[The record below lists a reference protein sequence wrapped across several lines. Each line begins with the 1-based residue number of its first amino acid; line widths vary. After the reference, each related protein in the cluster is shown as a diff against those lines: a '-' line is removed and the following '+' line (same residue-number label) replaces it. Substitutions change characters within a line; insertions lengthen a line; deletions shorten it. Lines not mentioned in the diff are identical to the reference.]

1 MAPGAQSVMTSG
13 MLLRLVWSVD
23 NWDIPTL
30 VSLCSTVSVS
40 IFILCI
46 TFCLFKM

>member
-13 MLLRLVWSVD
+13 MQLMLVWSVD
-23 NWDIPTL
+23 NLDIPTL
-30 VSLCSTVSVS
+30 VSLYSTVSVS

-46 TFCLFKM
+46 KVCLFKM